1 MPPKD
6 GTPSQ
11 WKTPSLP
18 GFLDITGR
26 GGAVSDSTVAHRSS
40 TELLFRLDGAARL
53 CAVSCL
59 LVQRDF
65 QRMASMQP
73 ILVTVNQGSRPRS
86 RSRSTLLDNTFAC
99 LVPDM
104 PA

>member
-1 MPPKD
+1 M
-6 GTPSQ
+6 
-11 WKTPSLP
+11 
-18 GFLDITGR
+18 
-26 GGAVSDSTVAHRSS
+26 
-40 TELLFRLDGAARL
+40 
-53 CAVSCL
+53 SCL

-73 ILVTVNQGSRPRS
+73 ILVTVNQGLRPRS
-86 RSRSTLLDNTFAC
+86 RSRSALLDNTFAC